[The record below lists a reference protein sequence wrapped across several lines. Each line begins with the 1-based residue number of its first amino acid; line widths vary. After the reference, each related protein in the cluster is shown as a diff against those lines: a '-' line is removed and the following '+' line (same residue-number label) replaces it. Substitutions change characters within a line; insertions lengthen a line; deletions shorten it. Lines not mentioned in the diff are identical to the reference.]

1 MAFRIPFTVSSIDKL
16 RKRSAWLSSFF
27 PRKQKS
33 KLAEQLNNLEAP
45 LTREEYLAII
55 ARSAILVFSVVLAVA
70 TTILALLAIPNFL
83 LYGLGLAVAFTLFAI
98 TSQRIYPKVYA
109 SRKQRTIEK
118 NLIPALEDMLV
129 QLNSGIPLFSIMVN
143 ISAASYG
150 ELSNEFR
157 KAVKKINAGFP
168 ETEVLDELGRKNSS
182 LYFRRT
188 LWQISNGMKAGS
200 DISIVVKD
208 SIKSLNEEQLLQIQT
223 YGSKLN
229 PLVMFYMLI
238 SVILPALSVTF
249 LTVISSM
256 VNLSSGVTMG
266 LFFGVFFFVVL
277 IQVTFLG
284 MMKTIRPSLL

>member
-1 MAFRIPFTVSSIDKL
+1 MAFRIPFTFSSTDKL
-16 RKRSAWLSSFF
+16 KKRSAWLSSFL
-27 PRKQKS
+27 PRKQRS
-33 KLAEQLNNLEAP
+33 KLTDHLVNMDIP
-45 LTREEYLAII
+45 LTREEYLSIVMRSCILMFTTTIVI
-55 ARSAILVFSVVLAVA
+55 ATAILFIMNVSRF
-70 TTILALLAIPNFL
+70 I
-83 LYGLGLAVAFTLFAI
+83 LYGLSLAILFTLFIAS
-98 TSQRIYPKVYA
+98 SQMIYPKVYA
-109 SRKQRTIEK
+109 SRKQRVIEK

-129 QLNSGIPLFSIMVN
+129 QLNSGIPLFNIMVN
-143 ISAASYG
+143 LSSASYG

-157 KAVKKINAGFP
+157 KAVKKINAGLP
-168 ETEVLDELGRKNSS
+168 ETDVLDEIGRKNSS

-256 VNLSSGVTMG
+256 VNLSATVTMG
-266 LFFGVFFFVVL
+266 LFGAVFFFVVI
-277 IQVTFLG
+277 IQVSFLG
-284 MMKTIRPSLL
+284 MMKSIRPSLL